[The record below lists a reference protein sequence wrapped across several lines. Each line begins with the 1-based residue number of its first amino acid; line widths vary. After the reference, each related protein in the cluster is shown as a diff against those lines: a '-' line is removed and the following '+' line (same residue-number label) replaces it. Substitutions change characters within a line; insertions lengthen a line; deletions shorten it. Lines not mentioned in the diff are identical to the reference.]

1 MADLKDILNNFPEET
16 LQNTI
21 NGKILNGA
29 INWEK
34 KPILLKAEQIESNQ
48 ILFSLNTAPLRV
60 SFTSNAIGGNETDK
74 ASIAQSLFW
83 ITNVKDES
91 IEIKY
96 LPCGTSQTFNGSL
109 EIGFGDNIILAN
121 KNVKIEKLSENLNN
135 DFVFKSEKSDFIF
148 VQTYPGN
155 TELSF
160 TIHGLRKR
168 VDILVKENKWIIQ
181 KITNKPFAKKYGD
194 FSILN
199 VAEYSSIKFVEA
211 SKAKEAY
218 ETIKAEEAKGNTLI
232 ALWQTYSAIE
242 LERANQLKDKVGE
255 LSFTRTRFLPDGIT
269 KIRIVNL
276 TEELKLA
283 INESKDDLLNTSLEL
298 TIEKEGEIKQIEKK
312 WFLMKSI
319 SNDFSFELYDELS
332 SIPETGKF
340 IISLIGDEIVNK
352 RRERALK
359 SLREDRKFITRN
371 LLFAIEGASDAM
383 LAKKRNEKAL
393 TERTR
398 KFLKDKFGVDDLT
411 ANQKEAV
418 EIAINTPDI
427 AIVQG
432 PPGTGKSTVVAA
444 ICDRLIEI
452 DEKQKKT
459 DSEYRKSKLILVSA
473 FQNDTVEH
481 IASKIFTIGLPT
493 IKVGKET
500 QGNIRAEDKLIEA
513 MKLQIDNSLQ
523 KLQTK
528 CSTHRISKKLA
539 DIKSIYISESNE
551 QQLKQAIETII
562 STTDISDQL
571 WSDWKEINGDRSFN
585 ESNNNK
591 NINLVKGIRSEL
603 EAYNDDGF
611 YKIQHLLKS
620 DIPFTEEEKSFLE
633 DCPVDNPDTSILKRL
648 SEIQESYLERINSSA
663 NTKVSGNNI
672 SILNWLANT
681 IIFFKQK
688 EESSYED
695 EDTFFTANLEVL
707 RDELDGNAEYIR
719 NTIKDYGESLAATNQ
734 VAGGRE
740 MSTYSSIDN
749 VILEEAAR
757 SNPLDLLIPMAKAT
771 ERIIMVGDQNQ
782 LPHLLED
789 DIADETSTKLSDK
802 FIAAE
807 TRKKLEESLFGVIF
821 KNLHTANPRR
831 TITLTEQ
838 FRMHPFIG
846 DFISRVYYKNELKAG
861 IPNQAELK
869 KHKLELHWAKDKVAV
884 FCDIRKNKGLEES
897 GKSKSRN
904 AEAQRIVKLLDE
916 FKTDPNFENLSI
928 GIITFYAKQVN
939 ELFKEACK
947 QGYAE
952 LKSDGNYE
960 IALQYRETSDG
971 REKLRIGSVDSFQGK
986 EFDIVILSTVRSNAI
1001 NRNHD
1006 NFKKVF
1012 GFLTLENRL
1021 NVAFSRA
1028 QKLLIVVGDGE
1039 MFDDDFA
1046 KTYVEGLFEFYTNL
1060 SIENEYGNR
1069 IQ

>member
-16 LQNTI
+16 LQKTI

-60 SFTSNAIGGNETDK
+60 SFTSNAIGDNETDK

-96 LPCGTSQTFNGSL
+96 LPCGTSQTFNESL

-135 DFVFKSEKSDFIF
+135 DFVFQSERSDFIF

-155 TELSF
+155 TDLSF

-168 VDILVKENKWIIQ
+168 VDILVKENKWIVQ
-181 KITNKPFAKKYGD
+181 KITNKPFAKKYAD

-199 VAEYSSIKFVEA
+199 VAEYPSIKFVEA

-242 LERANQLKDKVGE
+242 LERANQFKEKVGE
-255 LSFTRTRFLPDGIT
+255 LSFTRIRFLPDGIT
-269 KIRIVNL
+269 KVRIGNL
-276 TEELKLA
+276 TDELKLA

-298 TIEKEGEIKQIEKK
+298 TIEKEGEVKQAENKR
-312 WFLMKSI
+312 FLMKSI

-383 LAKKRNEKAL
+383 LSKKRKEKAL

-398 KFLKDKFGVDDLT
+398 KFLKDKFGINDLT

-452 DEKQKKT
+452 AEK
-459 DSEYRKSKLILVSA
+459 SRKNYNGKLILVSA

-481 IASKIFTIGLPT
+481 IASKIYTLGLPT
-493 IKVGKET
+493 IKIGKET
-500 QGNIRAEDKLIEA
+500 LGNIRAEDKLIEE
-513 MKLQIDNSLQ
+513 MKLQIDTSLQ
-523 KLQTK
+523 RLKIKGTN
-528 CSTHRISKKLA
+528 HRISKKLT
-539 DIKSIYISESNE
+539 DIKSIYISEGND
-551 QQLKQAIETII
+551 QKLKQAIETII
-562 STTDISDQL
+562 ATIDISDQL
-571 WSDWKEINGDRSFN
+571 WNDWKEINGDRSFN
-585 ESNNNK
+585 ESTNLK
-591 NINLVKGIRSEL
+591 NIKLVKGVRAEL
-603 EAYNDDGF
+603 ESYNDDGF
-611 YKIQHLLKS
+611 YKIQQLLKS
-620 DIPFTEEEKSFLE
+620 DIPFTEEEKSFL
-633 DCPVDNPDTSILKRL
+633 DACPVDNPDMAILKRL
-648 SEIQESYLERINSSA
+648 SEIQEGYLERINSSA
-663 NTKVSGNNI
+663 NTIISGNNI
-672 SILNWLANT
+672 SILSWLENA

-782 LPHLLED
+782 LPHIIEEDILE
-789 DIADETSTKLSDK
+789 ET
-802 FIAAE
+802 I
-807 TRKKLEESLFGVIF
+807 KKLKERGVDVKESDLRMALFGKIF
-821 KNLHTANPRR
+821 NNLLKVNPRR

-846 DFISRVYYKNELKAG
+846 DFISKVYYKNELKSG

-869 KHKLELHWAKDKVAV
+869 KHKLELPWAKDKVAI
-884 FCDIRKNKGLEES
+884 FCDIRKNNGLEES

-904 AEAQRIVKLLDE
+904 AEANRIVKLLDE
-916 FKTDPNFENLSI
+916 LKTDPNFENLSI
-928 GIITFYAKQVN
+928 GIITFYAKQVK
-939 ELFKEACK
+939 ELFIEASEK
-947 QGYAE
+947 GYAE
-952 LKSDGNYE
+952 LKSDGNYD
-960 IALQYRETSDG
+960 IALQYRETNDG

-986 EFDIVILSTVRSNAI
+986 EFDIVILTTVRSNAI

-1039 MFDDDFA
+1039 MFADDFA
-1046 KTYVEGLFEFYTNL
+1046 KTYVEGLFEFYTNI
-1060 SIENEYGNR
+1060 SRHNEYGNR

>member
-60 SFTSNAIGGNETDK
+60 SFTSNAIGDNETDK

-96 LPCGTSQTFNGSL
+96 LPCGTSQTFNESL

-135 DFVFKSEKSDFIF
+135 DFVFQSERSDFIF

-155 TELSF
+155 TDLSF

-168 VDILVKENKWIIQ
+168 VDILVKENKWIVQ
-181 KITNKPFAKKYGD
+181 KITNKPFAKKYAD

-199 VAEYSSIKFVEA
+199 VAEYPSIKFVEA

-242 LERANQLKDKVGE
+242 LERANQLKEKVGE
-255 LSFTRTRFLPDGIT
+255 LSFTRIRFLPDGIT
-269 KIRIVNL
+269 KVRIGNL

-298 TIEKEGEIKQIEKK
+298 TIEKEGEVKQAENKR
-312 WFLMKSI
+312 FLMKSI

-340 IISLIGDEIVNK
+340 LISLIGDEIVNK

-398 KFLKDKFGVDDLT
+398 KFLKDKFGIDDLT

-452 DEKQKKT
+452 AEK
-459 DSEYRKSKLILVSA
+459 SRKNYNGKLILVSA

-481 IASKIFTIGLPT
+481 IASKIYTLGLPT
-493 IKVGKET
+493 IKIGKET
-500 QGNIRAEDKLIEA
+500 LGNIRAEDKLIEE
-513 MKLQIDNSLQ
+513 MKLQIDTSLQ
-523 KLQTK
+523 RLKIKGTN
-528 CSTHRISKKLA
+528 HRISKKLT
-539 DIKSIYISESNE
+539 DIKSIYISERND
-551 QQLKQAIETII
+551 QKLKQAIETIVATI
-562 STTDISDQL
+562 DISDQL
-571 WSDWKEINGDRSFN
+571 WNDWKEINGDRSFN
-585 ESNNNK
+585 ESTNFK
-591 NINLVKGIRSEL
+591 NIKLVKGIRAEFES
-603 EAYNDDGF
+603 YNDDGF

-633 DCPVDNPDTSILKRL
+633 ACPVDNPDKEILKRL
-648 SEIQESYLERINSSA
+648 SEIQEAYLEKINSFA
-663 NTKVSGNNI
+663 NTIVSGNNI
-672 SILNWLANT
+672 SILSWLENA

-869 KHKLELHWAKDKVAV
+869 KHKLELPWAKDKVAV
-884 FCDIRKNKGLEES
+884 FCDLRKNKGMEES

-904 AEAQRIVKLLDE
+904 AEAQRIVKILDE
-916 FKTDPNFENLSI
+916 LKTDPNFENLSI

-939 ELFKEACK
+939 ELFKEASK
-947 QGYAE
+947 KGYAE

-960 IALQYRETSDG
+960 IALQYRETADG

-1039 MFDDDFA
+1039 MFADDFA

-1060 SIENEYGNR
+1060 SIDNEYGNR

>member
-60 SFTSNAIGGNETDK
+60 SFTSNAIGDNETDK

-96 LPCGTSQTFNGSL
+96 LPCGTSQTFNESL

-135 DFVFKSEKSDFIF
+135 DFVFQSERSDFIF

-155 TELSF
+155 TDLSF

-168 VDILVKENKWIIQ
+168 VDILVKENKWIVQ
-181 KITNKPFAKKYGD
+181 KITNKPFAKKYAD
-194 FSILN
+194 FSVLN
-199 VAEYSSIKFVEA
+199 VAEYPSIKFVEA

-242 LERANQLKDKVGE
+242 LERANQLKEKVGE
-255 LSFTRTRFLPDGIT
+255 LSFTRIRFLPDGIT
-269 KIRIVNL
+269 KVRIGNL

-298 TIEKEGEIKQIEKK
+298 TIEKEGEVKQAENKR
-312 WFLMKSI
+312 FLMKSI

-340 IISLIGDEIVNK
+340 LISLIGDEIVNK

-398 KFLKDKFGVDDLT
+398 KFLKDKFGIDDLT

-452 DEKQKKT
+452 AEK
-459 DSEYRKSKLILVSA
+459 SRKNYNGKLILVSA

-481 IASKIFTIGLPT
+481 IASKIYTLGLPT
-493 IKVGKET
+493 IKIGKET
-500 QGNIRAEDKLIEA
+500 LGNIRAEDKLIEE
-513 MKLQIDNSLQ
+513 MKLQIDTSLQ
-523 KLQTK
+523 RLKIKGTN
-528 CSTHRISKKLA
+528 HRISKKLT
-539 DIKSIYISESNE
+539 DIKSIYISERND
-551 QQLKQAIETII
+551 QKLKQAIETII
-562 STTDISDQL
+562 ATIDISDQL
-571 WSDWKEINGDRSFN
+571 WNDWKEINGDRSFN
-585 ESNNNK
+585 ESTNFK
-591 NINLVKGIRSEL
+591 NIKLVKGIRAEFES
-603 EAYNDDGF
+603 YNDDGF

-633 DCPVDNPDTSILKRL
+633 ACPVDNPDKEILKRL
-648 SEIQESYLERINSSA
+648 SEIQEAYLEKINSFA
-663 NTKVSGNNI
+663 NTIVSGNNI
-672 SILNWLANT
+672 SILSWLENA

-869 KHKLELHWAKDKVAV
+869 KHNLELLWAKDKVAV
-884 FCDIRKNKGLEES
+884 FCDLRKNKGMEES

-904 AEAQRIVKLLDE
+904 AEAQRIVKILDE
-916 FKTDPNFENLSI
+916 LKTDPNFENLSI

-939 ELFKEACK
+939 ELFKEASK
-947 QGYAE
+947 KGYAE

-960 IALQYRETSDG
+960 IALQYRETADG

-1021 NVAFSRA
+1021 NVAFSRS

-1039 MFDDDFA
+1039 MFADDFA

-1060 SIENEYGNR
+1060 SIDNEYGNR

>member
-60 SFTSNAIGGNETDK
+60 SFTSNAIGDNETDK

-96 LPCGTSQTFNGSL
+96 LPCGTSQTFNESL

-135 DFVFKSEKSDFIF
+135 DFVFQSERSDFIF

-155 TELSF
+155 TDLSF

-168 VDILVKENKWIIQ
+168 VDILVKENKWIVQ
-181 KITNKPFAKKYGD
+181 KITNKPFAKKYAD

-199 VAEYSSIKFVEA
+199 VAEYPSIKFVEA

-242 LERANQLKDKVGE
+242 LERANQLKEKVGE
-255 LSFTRTRFLPDGIT
+255 LSFTRIRFLPDGIT
-269 KIRIVNL
+269 KVRIGNL

-298 TIEKEGEIKQIEKK
+298 TIEKEGEVKQAENKR
-312 WFLMKSI
+312 FLMKSI

-332 SIPETGKF
+332 SIPETGNF
-340 IISLIGDEIVNK
+340 LISLLGDEIVNK

-398 KFLKDKFGVDDLT
+398 KFLKDKFGIDDLT

-452 DEKQKKT
+452 AEK
-459 DSEYRKSKLILVSA
+459 SRKNYNGKLILVSA

-481 IASKIFTIGLPT
+481 IASKIYTLGLPT
-493 IKVGKET
+493 IKIGKET
-500 QGNIRAEDKLIEA
+500 LGNIRAEDKLIEE
-513 MKLQIDNSLQ
+513 MKLQIDTSLQ
-523 KLQTK
+523 RLKIKGTN
-528 CSTHRISKKLA
+528 HRISKKLT
-539 DIKSIYISESNE
+539 DIKSIYISERND
-551 QQLKQAIETII
+551 QKLKQAIETII
-562 STTDISDQL
+562 ATIDISDQL
-571 WSDWKEINGDRSFN
+571 WNDWKEINGDRSFN
-585 ESNNNK
+585 ESTNFK
-591 NINLVKGIRSEL
+591 NIKLVKGIRAEFES
-603 EAYNDDGF
+603 YNDDGF

-633 DCPVDNPDTSILKRL
+633 ACPVDNPDKEILKRL
-648 SEIQESYLERINSSA
+648 SEIQEAYLEKINSFA
-663 NTKVSGNNI
+663 NTIVSGNNI
-672 SILNWLANT
+672 SILSWLENA

-695 EDTFFTANLEVL
+695 QDTFFTANLEVL

-869 KHKLELHWAKDKVAV
+869 KHKLELPWAKDKVAV
-884 FCDIRKNKGLEES
+884 FCDLRKNKGMEES

-904 AEAQRIVKLLDE
+904 AEAQRIVKILDE
-916 FKTDPNFENLSI
+916 LKTDPNFENLSI

-939 ELFKEACK
+939 ELFKEASK
-947 QGYAE
+947 KGYAE

-960 IALQYRETSDG
+960 IALQYRETADG

-1039 MFDDDFA
+1039 MFADDFA

-1060 SIENEYGNR
+1060 SIDNEYGNR

>member
-60 SFTSNAIGGNETDK
+60 SFTSNAIGDNETDK

-96 LPCGTSQTFNGSL
+96 LPCGTSQTFNESL

-135 DFVFKSEKSDFIF
+135 DFVFQSERSDFIF

-155 TELSF
+155 TDLSF

-168 VDILVKENKWIIQ
+168 VDILVKENKWIVQ
-181 KITNKPFAKKYGD
+181 KITNKPFAKKYAD

-199 VAEYSSIKFVEA
+199 VAEYPSIKFVEA

-242 LERANQLKDKVGE
+242 LERANQLKEKVGE
-255 LSFTRTRFLPDGIT
+255 LSFTRIRFLPDGIT
-269 KIRIVNL
+269 KVRIGNL

-298 TIEKEGEIKQIEKK
+298 TIEKEGEVKQAENKR
-312 WFLMKSI
+312 FLMKSI

-340 IISLIGDEIVNK
+340 LISLIGDEIVNK

-398 KFLKDKFGVDDLT
+398 KFLKDKFGIDDLT

-452 DEKQKKT
+452 AEK
-459 DSEYRKSKLILVSA
+459 SRKNYNGKLILVSA

-481 IASKIFTIGLPT
+481 IASKIYTLGLPT
-493 IKVGKET
+493 IKIGKET
-500 QGNIRAEDKLIEA
+500 LGNIRAEDKLIEE
-513 MKLQIDNSLQ
+513 MKLQIDTSLQ
-523 KLQTK
+523 RLKIKGTN
-528 CSTHRISKKLA
+528 HRISKKLT
-539 DIKSIYISESNE
+539 DIKSIYISERND
-551 QQLKQAIETII
+551 QKLKQAIETII
-562 STTDISDQL
+562 ATIDISDQL
-571 WSDWKEINGDRSFN
+571 WNDWKEINGDRSFN
-585 ESNNNK
+585 ESTNFK
-591 NINLVKGIRSEL
+591 NIKLVKGIRAEFES
-603 EAYNDDGF
+603 YNDDGF

-633 DCPVDNPDTSILKRL
+633 ACPVDNPDKAILKRL
-648 SEIQESYLERINSSA
+648 SEIQEGYLERINSSA
-663 NTKVSGNNI
+663 NTIVSGNNI
-672 SILNWLANT
+672 SILSWLENA

-869 KHKLELHWAKDKVAV
+869 KHKLELPWAKDKVAV
-884 FCDIRKNKGLEES
+884 FCDLRKNKGMEES

-904 AEAQRIVKLLDE
+904 AEAQRIVKILDE
-916 FKTDPNFENLSI
+916 LKTDPNFENLSI

-939 ELFKEACK
+939 ELFKEASK
-947 QGYAE
+947 KGYAE

-960 IALQYRETSDG
+960 IALQYRETADG

-1021 NVAFSRA
+1021 NVAFSRS

-1039 MFDDDFA
+1039 MFADDFA

-1060 SIENEYGNR
+1060 SIDNEYGNR

>member
-16 LQNTI
+16 LQNTLH
-21 NGKILNGA
+21 GKIVNGLV
-29 INWEK
+29 NWEN
-34 KPILLKAEQIESNQ
+34 KPILLKAEQIEANQ
-48 ILFSLNTAPLRV
+48 ILFSLNTKPLRV
-60 SFTSNAIGGNETDK
+60 SFSNKTFSLNESDK
-74 ASIAQSLFW
+74 ESIIQSLFW
-83 ITNVKDES
+83 ITKLKDED

-96 LPCGTSQTFNGSL
+96 LHCGISQTFNGSL

-121 KNVKIEKLSENLNN
+121 KNVKIEKLSDNLTS
-135 DFVFKSEKSDFIF
+135 DFVFKSNNTDLIFI
-148 VQTYPGN
+148 QTYPGN
-155 TELSF
+155 TEQSF
-160 TIHGLRKR
+160 TIHGNRKR
-168 VDILVKENKWIIQ
+168 VDILVKENKWIVQ
-181 KITNKPFAKKYGD
+181 KITNKPFTKKHDD
-194 FSILN
+194 FLILN
-199 VAEYSSIKFVEA
+199 VAQYPEIKFVEA

-218 ETIKAEEAKGNTLI
+218 ETIQAEEAKGNTLI

-242 LERANQLKDKVGE
+242 LERANQLKEKIGE

-269 KIRIVNL
+269 KIRIGNL
-276 TEELKLA
+276 TEELKSS
-283 INESKDDLLNTSLEL
+283 INDTKDDLLNTSLEL
-298 TIEKEGEIKQIEKK
+298 SIEKEGETKLPENKRFLIKA
-312 WFLMKSI
+312 I
-319 SNDFSFELYDELS
+319 SNDFIFELYDELS
-332 SIPETGKF
+332 TVPEKGTF

-371 LLFAIEGASDAM
+371 LLFAIEGASEAM
-383 LAKKRNEKAL
+383 LDKKRKEKAL

-398 KFLKDKFGVDDLT
+398 KFLKDKFGINDLT
-411 ANQKEAV
+411 ENQKEAV

-452 DEKQKKT
+452 AEKGKKN
-459 DSEYRKSKLILVSA
+459 YNGKLILVSA

-481 IASKIFTIGLPT
+481 IASKIYTLGLPT
-493 IKVGKET
+493 IKIGKET
-500 QGNIRAEDKLIEA
+500 QSNIRAEDKLIEE
-513 MKLQIDNSLQ
+513 MKLHIDNSLQ
-523 KLQTK
+523 KLAAKVT
-528 CSTHRISKKLA
+528 THRSSKKLI
-539 DIKSIYISESNE
+539 DIKSIYLSEKNDKK
-551 QQLKQAIETII
+551 LKLAIENLIANA
-562 STTDISDQL
+562 DLSDQF
-571 WSDWKEINGDRSFN
+571 WNDWKEINGDRKFN
-585 ESNNNK
+585 ESSNEK
-591 NINLVKGIRSEL
+591 NVKLLKGIQTSL
-603 EAYNDDGF
+603 ESYNDDGF
-611 YKIQHLLKS
+611 YKTQRLLKS
-620 DIPFTEEEKSFLE
+620 DIPFSEKEKLFLN
-633 DCPVDNPDTSILKRL
+633 DCPLDNPDETILTRL
-648 SEIQESYLERINSSA
+648 LQIQESYLEKLNNSA
-663 NTKVSGNNI
+663 NVITSGNNI
-672 SILNWLANT
+672 SILGWLDNT
-681 IIFFKQK
+681 IHYFKQK
-688 EESSYED
+688 EEVSYDD
-695 EDTFFTANLEVL
+695 EDTFLSSNLETL
-707 RDELDGNAEYIR
+707 RDELNGNAEYIR

-740 MSTYSSIDN
+740 MSTYASIDN

-821 KNLHTANPRR
+821 KNLQTANPRR

-846 DFISRVYYKNELKAG
+846 DFISKVYYNNELKSG
-861 IPNQAELK
+861 IINQAELK
-869 KHKLELHWAKDKVAV
+869 KHKLELPWAKDKVTI
-884 FCDIRKNKGLEES
+884 FCDIKKSQGMEES

-904 AEAQRIVKLLDE
+904 AEALRIVKLLDE
-916 FKTDPNFENLSI
+916 LKTDSNFENLSI

-939 ELFKEACK
+939 EIFKEANK
-947 QGYAE
+947 KGYAE
-952 LKSDGNYE
+952 QKTDGNYE

-986 EFDIVILSTVRSNAI
+986 EFDIVILSSVRSNTI

-1028 QKLLIVVGDGE
+1028 QKLLVVVGDGE
-1039 MFDDDFA
+1039 MFSDDFA

-1060 SIENEYGNR
+1060 STDKQYGNR
-1069 IQ
+1069 I

>member
-1 MADLKDILNNFPEET
+1 MAELKDLLTNFPEET
-16 LQNTI
+16 LQNTLKGRI
-21 NGKILNGA
+21 MNGNLK
-29 INWEK
+29 WEK
-34 KPILLKAEQIESNQ
+34 EPILLKAEQIQPNQ
-48 ILFSLNTAPLRV
+48 MLFSLNTAPLRV
-60 SFTSNAIGGNETDK
+60 SFSNKTLVVNEFDK
-74 ASIAQSLFW
+74 GTIIQCLFW
-83 ITNVKDES
+83 ITNLMDEN

-96 LPCGTSQTFNGSL
+96 LPCGTSQSFNESL

-121 KNVKIEKLSENLNN
+121 KNVKIEKLSNNLTH
-135 DFVFKSEKSDFIF
+135 DFVFQSNNSDFIF
-148 VQTYPGN
+148 IQTYPSN
-155 TELSF
+155 TEQSF
-160 TIHGLRKR
+160 TIHGIRKR
-168 VDILVKENKWIIQ
+168 VDILVKENKWIVQ
-181 KITNKPFAKKYGD
+181 KITNKPFTKKHGD
-194 FSILN
+194 FLLLN
-199 VAEYSSIKFVEA
+199 VAQYPSIKFVEA

-218 ETIKAEEAKGNTLI
+218 ETIKAEEARGNTLI
-232 ALWQTYSAIE
+232 SLWKTYSAIE
-242 LERANQLKDKVGE
+242 LERANQLKEKIGA
-255 LSFTRTRFLPDGIT
+255 LSFIRTRFLPEGIT
-269 KIRIVNL
+269 KMRIGNL
-276 TEELKLA
+276 TEELKSS

-298 TIEKEGEIKQIEKK
+298 SIEEGETKLSDKK
-312 WFLMKSI
+312 RYLIKSI

-332 SIPETGKF
+332 SIAEKGKF
-340 IISLIGDEIVNK
+340 IISLLGDEIVNK

-371 LLFAIEGASDAM
+371 LLFAIEGATDAM
-383 LAKKRNEKAL
+383 LDKKRKEKAL

-398 KFLKDKFGVDDLT
+398 KFLKDKFGINDLT

-452 DEKQKKT
+452 AEKNKKN
-459 DSEYRKSKLILVSA
+459 YNGKLILVSA

-481 IASKIFTIGLPT
+481 IASKIYTLGLPT
-493 IKVGKET
+493 IKIGKET
-500 QGNIRAEDKLIEA
+500 QSNIRAEDKLIEA
-513 MKLQIDNSLQ
+513 MKLHIDNSLQ
-523 KLQTK
+523 NLASKGTV
-528 CSTHRISKKLA
+528 HRFSKKLI
-539 DIKSIYISESNE
+539 DINSIYLSEKDDE
-551 QQLKQAIETII
+551 KLKQDIESLIANV
-562 STTDISDQL
+562 DISDEL
-571 WSDWKEINGDRSFN
+571 WNEWKEINGDRKFIETSR
-585 ESNNNK
+585 EK
-591 NINLVKGIRSEL
+591 NATLLKGIRTEL
-603 EAYNDDGF
+603 ESYDDDGF
-611 YKIQHLLKS
+611 YKIQRLLKS
-620 DIPFTEEEKSFLE
+620 DIPFSDVEKSFLE
-633 DCPVDNPDTSILKRL
+633 TCPINSPDDSILKRL
-648 SEIQESYLERINSSA
+648 GKIQEFYLEEINSSNNA
-663 NTKVSGNNI
+663 ITLGNNL
-672 SILNWLANT
+672 SILSWIENA
-681 IIFFKQK
+681 IKFFRQK
-688 EESSYED
+688 EEVLYED
-695 EDTFFTANLEVL
+695 EDTFLSANLESL

-734 VAGGRE
+734 VAGGKE
-740 MSTYSSIDN
+740 MCAYSSIDN

-789 DIADETSTKLSDK
+789 DIADETSTRLSDK

-846 DFISRVYYKNELKAG
+846 DFISKVYYNNELKAG

-869 KHKLELHWAKDKVAV
+869 RHKIELSWAKDKVAV
-884 FCDIRKNKGLEES
+884 FCDVRKTEGLEES

-904 AEAQRIVKLLDE
+904 VEALRIVKLLE
-916 FKTDPNFENLSI
+916 ELKTDPNFENLSI
-928 GIITFYAKQVN
+928 GIITFYARQVN
-939 ELFKEACK
+939 EIFRVVAKK
-947 QGYAE
+947 GYAE
-952 LKSDGNYE
+952 LKPDGNYE

-986 EFDIVILSTVRSNAI
+986 EFDIVILSTVRSNVI

-1021 NVAFSRA
+1021 NVAFSRS

-1039 MFDDDFA
+1039 MFSDDFA

-1060 SIENEYGNR
+1060 STDKEYGNR

>member
-60 SFTSNAIGGNETDK
+60 SFTSKAIGDNETDK

-96 LPCGTSQTFNGSL
+96 LPCGTSQTFNESL

-135 DFVFKSEKSDFIF
+135 DFVFQSERSDFIF

-155 TELSF
+155 TDLSF

-168 VDILVKENKWIIQ
+168 VDILVKENKWIVQ
-181 KITNKPFAKKYGD
+181 KITNKPFAKKYAD

-199 VAEYSSIKFVEA
+199 VAEYPSIKFVEA

-242 LERANQLKDKVGE
+242 LERANQLKEKVGE
-255 LSFTRTRFLPDGIT
+255 LSFTRIRFLPDGIT
-269 KIRIVNL
+269 KVRIGNL

-298 TIEKEGEIKQIEKK
+298 TIEKEGEVKQTENKR
-312 WFLMKSI
+312 FLMKSI

-340 IISLIGDEIVNK
+340 LISLIGDEIVNK

-398 KFLKDKFGVDDLT
+398 KFLKDKFGIDDLT

-452 DEKQKKT
+452 AEK
-459 DSEYRKSKLILVSA
+459 SRKNYNGKLILVSA

-481 IASKIFTIGLPT
+481 IASKIYTLGLPT
-493 IKVGKET
+493 IKIGKET
-500 QGNIRAEDKLIEA
+500 LGNIRAEDKLIEE
-513 MKLQIDNSLQ
+513 MKLQIDTSLQ
-523 KLQTK
+523 RLKIKGTN
-528 CSTHRISKKLA
+528 HRISKKLT
-539 DIKSIYISESNE
+539 DIKSIYISERND
-551 QQLKQAIETII
+551 QKLKQAIETII
-562 STTDISDQL
+562 ATIDISDQL
-571 WSDWKEINGDRSFN
+571 WNDWKEINGDRSFN
-585 ESNNNK
+585 ESTNFK
-591 NINLVKGIRSEL
+591 NIKLVKGIRAEFES
-603 EAYNDDGF
+603 YNDDGF

-633 DCPVDNPDTSILKRL
+633 ACPVDNPDKAILKRL
-648 SEIQESYLERINSSA
+648 SEIQEGYLERINSSA
-663 NTKVSGNNI
+663 NTIVSGNNI
-672 SILNWLANT
+672 SILSWLENA

-695 EDTFFTANLEVL
+695 QDTFFTANLEVL

-869 KHKLELHWAKDKVAV
+869 KHKLELPWAKDKVAV
-884 FCDIRKNKGLEES
+884 FCDLRKNKGMEES

-904 AEAQRIVKLLDE
+904 AEAQRIVKILDE
-916 FKTDPNFENLSI
+916 LKTDPNFENLSI

-939 ELFKEACK
+939 ELFKEASK
-947 QGYAE
+947 KGYAE

-960 IALQYRETSDG
+960 IALQYRETADG

-1039 MFDDDFA
+1039 MFADDFA

-1060 SIENEYGNR
+1060 SIDNEYGNR

>member
-21 NGKILNGA
+21 NGKILNGV

-60 SFTSNAIGGNETDK
+60 SFTSNAIGDNETDK

-96 LPCGTSQTFNGSL
+96 LPCGTSQTFNESL

-135 DFVFKSEKSDFIF
+135 DFVFQSERSDFIF

-155 TELSF
+155 TDLSF

-168 VDILVKENKWIIQ
+168 VDILVKENKWIVQ
-181 KITNKPFAKKYGD
+181 KITNKPFAKKYAD

-199 VAEYSSIKFVEA
+199 VAEYPSIKFVEA

-242 LERANQLKDKVGE
+242 LERANQLKEKVGE
-255 LSFTRTRFLPDGIT
+255 LSFTRIRFLPDGIT
-269 KIRIVNL
+269 KVRIGNL

-298 TIEKEGEIKQIEKK
+298 TIEKEGEVKQAENKR
-312 WFLMKSI
+312 FLMKSI

-340 IISLIGDEIVNK
+340 LISLIGDEIVNK

-398 KFLKDKFGVDDLT
+398 KFLKDKFGIDDLT

-452 DEKQKKT
+452 AEK
-459 DSEYRKSKLILVSA
+459 SRKNYNGKLILVSA

-481 IASKIFTIGLPT
+481 IASKIYTLGLPT
-493 IKVGKET
+493 IKIGKET
-500 QGNIRAEDKLIEA
+500 LGNIRAEDKLIEE
-513 MKLQIDNSLQ
+513 MKLQIDTSLQ
-523 KLQTK
+523 RLKIKGTN
-528 CSTHRISKKLA
+528 HRISKKLT
-539 DIKSIYISESNE
+539 DIKSIYISERND
-551 QQLKQAIETII
+551 QKLKQAIETII
-562 STTDISDQL
+562 ATIDISDQL
-571 WSDWKEINGDRSFN
+571 WNDWKEINGDRSFN
-585 ESNNNK
+585 ESTNFK
-591 NINLVKGIRSEL
+591 NIKLVKGIRAEFES
-603 EAYNDDGF
+603 YNDDGF

-633 DCPVDNPDTSILKRL
+633 ACPVDNPDKEILKRL
-648 SEIQESYLERINSSA
+648 SEIQEAYLEKINSFA
-663 NTKVSGNNI
+663 NTIVSGNNI
-672 SILNWLANT
+672 SILSWLENA

-869 KHKLELHWAKDKVAV
+869 KHKLELPWAKDKVAV
-884 FCDIRKNKGLEES
+884 FCDLRKNKGMEES

-904 AEAQRIVKLLDE
+904 AEAQRIVKILDE
-916 FKTDPNFENLSI
+916 LKTDPNFENLSI

-939 ELFKEACK
+939 ELFKEASK
-947 QGYAE
+947 KGYAE

-960 IALQYRETSDG
+960 IALQYRETADG

-1039 MFDDDFA
+1039 MFADDFA

-1060 SIENEYGNR
+1060 SIDKEYGNR

>member
-60 SFTSNAIGGNETDK
+60 SFTSNAIGDNETDK

-96 LPCGTSQTFNGSL
+96 LPCGTSQTFNESL

-135 DFVFKSEKSDFIF
+135 DFVFQSERSDFIF

-155 TELSF
+155 TDLSF

-168 VDILVKENKWIIQ
+168 VDILVKENKWIVQ
-181 KITNKPFAKKYGD
+181 KITNKPFAKKYAD

-199 VAEYSSIKFVEA
+199 VAEYPSIKFVEA

-242 LERANQLKDKVGE
+242 LERANQLKEKVGE
-255 LSFTRTRFLPDGIT
+255 LSFTRIRFLPDGIT
-269 KIRIVNL
+269 KVRIGNL

-298 TIEKEGEIKQIEKK
+298 TIEKEGEVKQAENKR
-312 WFLMKSI
+312 FLMKSI

-340 IISLIGDEIVNK
+340 LISLIGDEIVSK

-383 LAKKRNEKAL
+383 LTKKRNEKAL

-398 KFLKDKFGVDDLT
+398 KFLKDKFGIDDLT

-452 DEKQKKT
+452 AEK
-459 DSEYRKSKLILVSA
+459 SRKNYNGKLILVSA

-481 IASKIFTIGLPT
+481 IASKIYTLGLPT
-493 IKVGKET
+493 IKIGKET
-500 QGNIRAEDKLIEA
+500 LGNIRAEDKLIEE
-513 MKLQIDNSLQ
+513 MKLQIDTSLQ
-523 KLQTK
+523 RLKIKGTN
-528 CSTHRISKKLA
+528 HRISKKLT
-539 DIKSIYISESNE
+539 DIKSIYISERND
-551 QQLKQAIETII
+551 QKLKQAIETII
-562 STTDISDQL
+562 ATIDISDQL
-571 WSDWKEINGDRSFN
+571 WNDWKEINGDRSFN
-585 ESNNNK
+585 ESTNFK
-591 NINLVKGIRSEL
+591 NIKLVKGIRAEFES
-603 EAYNDDGF
+603 YNDDGF

-633 DCPVDNPDTSILKRL
+633 ACPVDNPDKEILKRL
-648 SEIQESYLERINSSA
+648 SEIQEGYLERINSSA
-663 NTKVSGNNI
+663 NTIVSGNNI
-672 SILNWLANT
+672 SILSWLENA

-869 KHKLELHWAKDKVAV
+869 KHKLELPWAKDKVAV
-884 FCDIRKNKGLEES
+884 FCDLRKNKGMEES

-904 AEAQRIVKLLDE
+904 AEAQRIVKILDE
-916 FKTDPNFENLSI
+916 LKTDPNFENLSI

-939 ELFKEACK
+939 ELFKEASK
-947 QGYAE
+947 KGYAE

-960 IALQYRETSDG
+960 IALQYRETADG

-1039 MFDDDFA
+1039 MFADDFA

-1060 SIENEYGNR
+1060 SIDNEYGNR

>member
-60 SFTSNAIGGNETDK
+60 SFTSNAIGDNETDK

-96 LPCGTSQTFNGSL
+96 LPCGTSQTFNESL

-135 DFVFKSEKSDFIF
+135 DFVFQSERSDFIF

-155 TELSF
+155 TDLSF

-168 VDILVKENKWIIQ
+168 VDILVKENKWIVQ
-181 KITNKPFAKKYGD
+181 KITNKPFAKKYAD

-199 VAEYSSIKFVEA
+199 VAEYPSIKFVEA

-242 LERANQLKDKVGE
+242 LERANQLKEKVGE
-255 LSFTRTRFLPDGIT
+255 LSFTRIRFLPDGIT
-269 KIRIVNL
+269 KVRIGNL

-298 TIEKEGEIKQIEKK
+298 TIEKEGEVKQAENKR
-312 WFLMKSI
+312 FLMKSI

-340 IISLIGDEIVNK
+340 LISLIGDEIVNK

-398 KFLKDKFGVDDLT
+398 KFLKDKFGIDDLT

-452 DEKQKKT
+452 AEK
-459 DSEYRKSKLILVSA
+459 SRKNYNGKLILVSA

-481 IASKIFTIGLPT
+481 IASKIYTLGLPT
-493 IKVGKET
+493 IKIGKET
-500 QGNIRAEDKLIEA
+500 LGNIRAEDKLIEE
-513 MKLQIDNSLQ
+513 MILQIDTSLQ
-523 KLQTK
+523 RLKIKGTN
-528 CSTHRISKKLA
+528 HRISKKLI
-539 DIKSIYISESNE
+539 DIKSIYISERND
-551 QQLKQAIETII
+551 QKLKQAIETII
-562 STTDISDQL
+562 ATIDISDQL
-571 WSDWKEINGDRSFN
+571 WNDWKEINGDRSFN
-585 ESNNNK
+585 ESTNFK
-591 NINLVKGIRSEL
+591 NIKLVKGIRAEFES
-603 EAYNDDGF
+603 YNDDGF

-633 DCPVDNPDTSILKRL
+633 ACPVDNPDKEILKRL
-648 SEIQESYLERINSSA
+648 SEIQEAYLEKINSFA
-663 NTKVSGNNI
+663 NTIVSGNNI
-672 SILNWLANT
+672 SILSWLENA

-869 KHKLELHWAKDKVAV
+869 KHKLELPWAKDKVAV
-884 FCDIRKNKGLEES
+884 FCDLRKNKGMEES

-904 AEAQRIVKLLDE
+904 AEAQRIVKILDE
-916 FKTDPNFENLSI
+916 LKTDPNFENLSI

-939 ELFKEACK
+939 ELFKEASK
-947 QGYAE
+947 KGYAE

-960 IALQYRETSDG
+960 IALQYRETADG

-1039 MFDDDFA
+1039 MFADDFA

-1060 SIENEYGNR
+1060 SIDNEYGNR

>member
-60 SFTSNAIGGNETDK
+60 SFTSNAIGDNETDK
-74 ASIAQSLFW
+74 ASIDQSLFW

-96 LPCGTSQTFNGSL
+96 LPCGTSQTFNESL

-135 DFVFKSEKSDFIF
+135 DFVFQSERSDFIF

-155 TELSF
+155 TDLSF

-168 VDILVKENKWIIQ
+168 VDILVKENKWIVQ
-181 KITNKPFAKKYGD
+181 KITNKPFAKKYAD

-199 VAEYSSIKFVEA
+199 VAEYPSIKFVEA

-242 LERANQLKDKVGE
+242 LERANQLKEKVGE
-255 LSFTRTRFLPDGIT
+255 LSFTRIRFLPDGIT
-269 KIRIVNL
+269 KVRIGNL

-298 TIEKEGEIKQIEKK
+298 TIEKEGEVKQAENKR
-312 WFLMKSI
+312 FLMKSI

-340 IISLIGDEIVNK
+340 LISLIGDEIVNK

-398 KFLKDKFGVDDLT
+398 KFLKDKFGIDDLT

-452 DEKQKKT
+452 AEK
-459 DSEYRKSKLILVSA
+459 SRKNYNGKLILVSA

-481 IASKIFTIGLPT
+481 IASKIYTLGLPT
-493 IKVGKET
+493 IKIGKET
-500 QGNIRAEDKLIEA
+500 LGNIRAEDKLIEE
-513 MKLQIDNSLQ
+513 MKLQIDTSLQ
-523 KLQTK
+523 RLKIKGTN
-528 CSTHRISKKLA
+528 HRISKKLT
-539 DIKSIYISESNE
+539 DIKSIYISERND
-551 QQLKQAIETII
+551 QKLKQAIETII
-562 STTDISDQL
+562 ATIDISDQL
-571 WSDWKEINGDRSFN
+571 WNDWKEINGDRSFN
-585 ESNNNK
+585 ESTNFK
-591 NINLVKGIRSEL
+591 NIKLVKGIRAEFES
-603 EAYNDDGF
+603 YNDDGF

-633 DCPVDNPDTSILKRL
+633 ACPVDNPDKEILKRL
-648 SEIQESYLERINSSA
+648 SEIQEAYLEKINSFA
-663 NTKVSGNNI
+663 NTIVSGNNI
-672 SILNWLANT
+672 SILSWLENA

-869 KHKLELHWAKDKVAV
+869 KHKLELPWAKDKVAV
-884 FCDIRKNKGLEES
+884 FCDLRKNKGMEES

-904 AEAQRIVKLLDE
+904 AEAQRIVKILDE
-916 FKTDPNFENLSI
+916 LKTDPNFENLSI

-939 ELFKEACK
+939 ELFKEASK
-947 QGYAE
+947 KGYAE

-960 IALQYRETSDG
+960 IALQYRETADG

-1039 MFDDDFA
+1039 MFADDFA

-1060 SIENEYGNR
+1060 SIDNEYGNR